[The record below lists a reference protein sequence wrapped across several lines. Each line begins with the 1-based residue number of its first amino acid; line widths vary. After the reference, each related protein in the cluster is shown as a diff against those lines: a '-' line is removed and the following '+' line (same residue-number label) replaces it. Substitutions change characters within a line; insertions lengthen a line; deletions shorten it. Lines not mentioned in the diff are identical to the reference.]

1 MAKSGLPAAARLL
14 SHEMTGSA
22 MTTPQPVIV
31 IGAQVCVVPCV
42 VSGMI
47 RISKAV
53 VIDGK
58 SG

>member
-14 SHEMTGSA
+14 SNEMTRSA
-22 MTTPQPVIV
+22 MTTRQHVIL
-31 IGAQVCVVPCV
+31 ISMRVCVVP
-42 VSGMI
+42 GII
-47 RISKAV
+47 RISEAV